1 MFKIEDDYKTKLKE
15 LLLKPT
21 LVKSAYDRIKS
32 SINVTPLVSSKQL
45 NRWLGHE
52 VFFKMECFQKVGA
65 FKARGAINTLLTLK
79 DNNFLPKEVVA
90 FSSGNHA
97 QAVAW
102 AAGKMGVKANIL
114 MSQYSSPIKIQAA
127 KAYGANI
134 ILCKTRK
141 EAEETA
147 YKYAE
152 NGVYLIPPYD
162 HESVIAGQGTACYEA
177 LQEIPKKP
185 NAIFVP
191 VGGGALLSGSY
202 LAKKLLSSNSKIFGA
217 EPEQAND
224 AARSIVEGSI
234 VRYDES
240 PKTIADDVQTLGISD
255 RTFAHILQTSGII
268 TASEDEI
275 IYWTQWLTHLLKAN
289 IEPSCALA
297 MASAFKWLKD
307 QRGRKTILVIISGGN
322 TSAKKHHDIW
332 LKDCL
337 EDIPIIQ
344 KN

>member
-1 MFKIEDDYKTKLKE
+1 MFKTKDDYKTKLKE
-15 LLLKPT
+15 LLLKPE
-21 LVKSAYDRIKS
+21 LVKSAYDRIKG
-32 SINVTPLVSSKQL
+32 SINETPLMSSTQL

-65 FKARGAINTLLTLK
+65 FKARGAMNTLLTLK
-79 DNNFLPKEVVA
+79 DNNFLPKEVVT

-114 MSQYSSPIKIQAA
+114 MSQHASPIKIQAT

-134 ILCKTRK
+134 VLCKSRK

-147 YKYAE
+147 YSYAE
-152 NGVYLIPPYD
+152 NGAYLIPPYD

-177 LQEIPKKP
+177 LQEIPKNP

-191 VGGGALLSGSY
+191 VGGGGFLSGSY
-202 LAKKLLSSNSKIFGA
+202 LAKKLLSSSSKIFGA

-224 AARSIVEGSI
+224 AARSIEQGSI
-234 VRYDES
+234 VKFDDS
-240 PKTIADDVQTLGISD
+240 PETIADGVQTLSVSD
-255 RTFAHILQTSGII
+255 RTFAHILHTDGII

-275 IYWTQWLTHLLKAN
+275 IYWTQWLTHLLKAS

-297 MASAFKWLKD
+297 MASAFKWLKE
-307 QRGRKTILVIISGGN
+307 QRGRKTILVMISGGN
-322 TSAKKHHDIW
+322 ISAKKHHDIW
-332 LKDCL
+332 SKDCL
-337 EDIPIIQ
+337 EDLPIIQ